1 MHDQDTD
8 AVISFYTAAPSH
20 TNSSCLVMYYERTK
34 KIQGTTKTISINWYI
49 IRFWEENATT
59 TSISFIPSNN
69 YPKIL

>member
-34 KIQGTTKTISINWYI
+34 KMLGTAKTISINWYI
-49 IRFWEENATT
+49 KVLGRKCNYKIKL
-59 TSISFIPSNN
+59 FIPSNN